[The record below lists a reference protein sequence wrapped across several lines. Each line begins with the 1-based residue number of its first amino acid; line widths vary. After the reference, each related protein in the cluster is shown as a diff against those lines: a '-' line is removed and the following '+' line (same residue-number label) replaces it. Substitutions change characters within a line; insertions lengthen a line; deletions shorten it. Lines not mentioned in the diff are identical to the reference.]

1 MLIHC
6 VLWEIESWVFL
17 IVHMIFAND
26 LSNNRYVLLLLHVS
40 EINIDMYMYIKD
52 IDFFLL
58 DLTETS
64 MLLSFLKI
72 RPSGERTV

>member
-1 MLIHC
+1 
-6 VLWEIESWVFL
+6 
-17 IVHMIFAND
+17 MIFAND

-40 EINIDMYMYIKD
+40 EINIDMYMYIED

-72 RPSGERTV
+72 SPVGERTV

>member
-1 MLIHC
+1 
-6 VLWEIESWVFL
+6 
-17 IVHMIFAND
+17 MIFAND

-72 RPSGERTV
+72 SPVGERTV